1 MLAIAVQTAGPNWLK
16 FFEGTNRL
24 TLELFQNFNFLFPRA
39 TPGTS
44 ASLYNKAL
52 CSIFINIFVS
62 YSWPNG
68 WTEWADIFCGYPWVP
83 FFKSELLCI

>member
-44 ASLYNKAL
+44 
-52 CSIFINIFVS
+52 VS
-62 YSWPNG
+62 SSKN
-68 WTEWADIFCGYPWVP
+68 V
-83 FFKSELLCI
+83 LCIFMTEITERKRPARKSS